1 MSNIETL
8 SPNTT
13 AKPNVT
19 FAIIRSVLK
28 EPLGALGLF
37 LVVAFFV
44 ISIFAEPIAP
54 MNPNKIDIRAKLE
67 GPSLS
72 HLMGTDQLGRDNL
85 SRVIHG
91 SQVAL
96 MVSMISIAI
105 AVSIGTILGMIAGY
119 GSKAVD
125 SFLLLL
131 FDTIRSYPTIMFAL
145 AVVALF
151 GPSLATIIGIVVI
164 TSIPTYGRIVRTQTL
179 SLRNA
184 EYIEALRA
192 MGASRIRILG
202 MHILPN
208 VIGPVLIVASMDVP
222 LVITLEAGLSFLGL
236 GVQPPTPSWGSI
248 LFDGY
253 SFVKNTPW
261 LIVAGGVPL
270 VLTTIGFTF
279 LGETLRDKLDPK
291 LRKSS

>member
-1 MSNIETL
+1 MSNIEIEASL
-8 SPNTT
+8 PKVRKS
-13 AKPNVT
+13 ASI
-19 FAIIRSVLK
+19 ALLGSVLR

-44 ISIFAEPIAP
+44 VSIFADPIAP

-67 GPSLS
+67 GPSS
-72 HLMGTDQLGRDNL
+72 IHLMGTDQLGRDNL

-96 MVSMISIAI
+96 MVSMISIVI
-105 AVSIGTILGMIAGY
+105 AVSIGTILGMLAGY

-151 GPSLATIIGIVVI
+151 GPSLSTIIGIVVI

-184 EYIEALRA
+184 EYVEALRA